1 MNQSDIVLSVS
12 MAAALMLF
20 FVGIWALR
28 QPGANRTKAWL
39 MIAAGVVIAFNGW
52 LYSLPPPPMPGAVSP
67 STH

>member
-1 MNQSDIVLSVS
+1 MNEADVILSVS

-28 QPGANRTKAWL
+28 QKQASRTKAWL

-52 LYSLPPPPMPGAVSP
+52 LYSLPPPLPPPATAAP
-67 STH
+67 